1 MTPSRW
7 TAARIGWIGLAF
19 LVGSV
24 CSAADLE
31 PGLPKNT
38 TAVLTVN
45 LKQMLHAPL
54 VKHHGLTTLRQAC
67 RETEEAR
74 AVLQALGVDPLR
86 DLDRLTVATVG
97 HGEKPSFLF
106 ILRGR
111 FDTSRFST
119 AARRLAKEYGDRFE
133 WKKEGDLKYLY
144 LVETGRH
151 GSIVLG
157 AGANASKGAVLK
169 MQSTGCLLDLFP
181 KYSLALADKNTLV
194 VASSDELLK
203 ETCKHLSDPRAVS
216 ANKTMRRLFAELDG
230 KQSIAFA
237 VCPPPATFET
247 VAGSEGK
254 DEKLQPKPSAL
265 REMTG
270 GIALT
275 DDFKLRCTIKA
286 TSIEDARKV
295 MEGCEE
301 VRLRID
307 GLMTCLAGTSKEYA
321 FLKEIPRSFLAVRKG
336 SVLLIE
342 GRLSTETLNRLFAS
356 CSFLG
361 R

>member
-1 MTPSRW
+1 MTPTRW
-7 TAARIGWIGLAF
+7 SAARIGWIGLAF
-19 LVGSV
+19 LVCSV
-24 CSAADLE
+24 CGAADLE

-45 LKQMLHAPL
+45 LKQMLHSPL
-54 VKHHGLTTLRQAC
+54 VKHHGLATLRQAC

-86 DLDRLTVATVG
+86 DLDRLTAASVG

-119 AARRLAKEYGDRFE
+119 AAKRLAKEFNERFE

-144 LVETGRH
+144 LVETGGH

-157 AGANASKGAVLK
+157 AGAKAAKGAMLNL
-169 MQSTGCLLDLFP
+169 QSNGCLLDLFP
-181 KYSLALADKNTLV
+181 KYCLALADKNTLV
-194 VASSDELLK
+194 VASSDEILK
-203 ETCKHLSDPRAVS
+203 ETCKHLCDPRAAS

-247 VAGSEGK
+247 LAVDEGK
-254 DEKLQPKPSAL
+254 DEKLQAKPSLL
-265 REMTG
+265 REMIG
-270 GIALT
+270 GITVT

-295 MEGCEE
+295 MDGCEE
-301 VRLRID
+301 VRLRLD

-336 SVLLIE
+336 NVLLIE

-356 CSFLG
+356 CSFIG